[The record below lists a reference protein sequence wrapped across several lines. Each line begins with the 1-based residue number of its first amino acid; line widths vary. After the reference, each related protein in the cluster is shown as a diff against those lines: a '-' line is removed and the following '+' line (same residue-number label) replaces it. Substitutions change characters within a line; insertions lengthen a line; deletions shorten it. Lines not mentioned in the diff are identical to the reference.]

1 MTHQHTN
8 SPSKA
13 RVHTKKRLSAIW
25 LLPFVALTIGIWM
38 IVEQWEN
45 QGPLITITMS
55 SALGLEENKTKIKT
69 HNVDIGMVKT
79 ISLKDE
85 TNDVIVTARI
95 DKEAARLL
103 TEGSQVWVVSPRISN
118 EGISG
123 LNTILSGV
131 YIELTPGVKKSEPKT
146 EFIAL
151 ERPPVTP
158 AGTPGKHIT
167 LSSKD
172 KVTYSIGD
180 IVQFK
185 GITVGKFEDVDVN
198 LDKKE
203 VRYDVFIN
211 APYHKLITNQTRFW
225 NNSGLELDLSAN
237 GINVK
242 ADNLQSLLSNSVS
255 FDEPTHIPKVEE
267 AQQRDSYP
275 IYANRDEATRL
286 AYEYSVEYV
295 VLMSESVRGL
305 NVGAP
310 VEFRGINVGKVL
322 SINDVSEQTESLLN
336 QDYLIPVLVAIQ
348 PGKLGLSDSQQGV
361 EKLLAEHNMWVKKG
375 LKAKL
380 KTGNLLTGRLF
391 IELQYY
397 PDIDPVES
405 AHYDSHPVI
414 PSVLDDFTSLAD
426 NAKRLL
432 DKFNNLPIE
441 ALTVNASNT
450 LESFNQVAKNL
461 QTASVDLANMM
472 GDVNKQQIIANLN
485 DTLTATQQLAKS
497 YSTGS
502 QSHQHIL
509 ALLNQVTEL
518 VETANGLAHDF
529 SGGSDTYDNLNN
541 TLIRVNT
548 LMRELQ
554 PVLLNLNQQPNSL
567 IFSGPQPADIEP
579 KASK

>member
-1 MTHQHTN
+1 MTDPQTN
-8 SPSKA
+8 PPETA
-13 RVHTKKRLSAIW
+13 HVQIKKRLSAIW
-25 LLPFVALTIGIWM
+25 LIPFVALAIGLWM

-45 QGPLITITMS
+45 QGPLITITMG
-55 SALGLEENKTKIKT
+55 SAQGLEENKTKIKT

-79 ISLKDE
+79 ISLKED
-85 TNDVIVTARI
+85 TKGVVVTARI

-103 TEGSQVWVVSPRISN
+103 NKGSQVWVVSPRISN
-118 EGISG
+118 DGISG

-131 YIELTPGVKKSEPKT
+131 YIELTPGLKKSSTKT

-158 AGTPGKHIT
+158 AGTPGLHIT

-172 KVTYSIGD
+172 KVAYSIGD

-185 GITVGKFEDVDVN
+185 GINVGKFEDVDIDF
-198 LDKKE
+198 DKKE
-203 VRYDVFIN
+203 IRYDVFIN

-255 FDEPTHIPKVEE
+255 FDEPTHIPKAED
-267 AQQRDSYP
+267 ASQRDSYP
-275 IYANRDEATRL
+275 IYANQDEATRL
-286 AYEYSVEYV
+286 AYEYSVEYI

-305 NVGAP
+305 NAGAP
-310 VEFRGINVGKVL
+310 VEFRGINVGKVI
-322 SINDVSEQTESLLN
+322 SINDVDEQSESLLN
-336 QDYLIPVLVAIQ
+336 QDYQIPVLVSIQ

-361 EKLLAEHNMWVKKG
+361 DKLLAEHSTWVNKG

-380 KTGNLLTGRLF
+380 KTGNILTGRLF

-397 PDIDPVES
+397 PDLAAND
-405 AHYDSHPVI
+405 ARQYDNHPVI

-441 ALTVNASNT
+441 ELAVNAST
-450 LESFNQVAKNL
+450 TIKTFNGVAKNL
-461 QTASVDLANMM
+461 ETASVDLAEMM
-472 GDVNKQQIIANLN
+472 NEVNKQHIIANLN
-485 DTLTATQQLAKS
+485 DTLVATQALAKT
-497 YSTGS
+497 YSVGS
-502 QSHQHIL
+502 ASHDQIL
-509 ALLNQVTEL
+509 AMLSQVTEL
-518 VETANGLAHDF
+518 VKTADTLANDF
-529 SGGSDTYDNLNN
+529 SGGSETYDNLNN

-554 PVLLNLNQQPNSL
+554 PLLLNLNQQPNSL
-567 IFSGPQPADIEP
+567 IFSGPQPSDIEP
-579 KASK
+579 KARN